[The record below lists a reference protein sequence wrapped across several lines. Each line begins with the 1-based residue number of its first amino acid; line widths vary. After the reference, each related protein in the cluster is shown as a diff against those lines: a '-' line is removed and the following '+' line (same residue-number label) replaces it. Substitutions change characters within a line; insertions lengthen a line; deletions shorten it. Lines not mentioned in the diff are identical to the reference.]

1 MNDALAASA
10 YDAIQQ
16 QKINFAKSMG
26 FELDD
31 TAQDVADE
39 IADTATDGTDIEPE
53 NVDVDGRKPE
63 DPPTDEVEQPTAELE
78 TEEQPEEQT
87 DETDKAEEINKV
99 DFLCEE
105 NEGKKNYFIEG
116 VFLQSEI
123 KNRNNR
129 MYPQKTL
136 AREVAKYDENYIQK
150 GRALGE
156 LGHPDGPSINLD
168 RVSHKILSLREDG
181 NNFIG
186 KAKLLDTPMGKVAKS
201 LLDEGV
207 KLGVSSRGMGSIRKE
222 ENCNVV
228 MDDFMLATAADI
240 VADPS
245 APDAFV
251 DGIMEGKEWVW
262 DNGILKE
269 SAVAEIKQE
278 IDQATLINL
287 QERKVSAF
295 ETFLKSL

>member
-1 MNDALAASA
+1 MRL
-10 YDAIQQ
+10 I
-16 QKINFAKSMG
+16 
-26 FELDD
+26 
-31 TAQDVADE
+31 
-39 IADTATDGTDIEPE
+39 
-53 NVDVDGRKPE
+53 
-63 DPPTDEVEQPTAELE
+63 
-78 TEEQPEEQT
+78 
-87 DETDKAEEINKV
+87 AEEITQV

-105 NEGKKNYFIEG
+105 KEGKKNYFIEG
-116 VFLQSEI
+116 IFLQAEL
-123 KNRNNR
+123 KNRNGR
-129 MYPQKTL
+129 MYPMKTL

-168 RVSHKILSLREDG
+168 RVSHKITSLSEDG
-181 NNFIG
+181 TNFIG
-186 KAKLLDTPMGKVAKS
+186 RAKLLDTPMGQIAKN

-207 KLGVSSRGMGSIRKE
+207 KLGVSSRGMGSLVKRE
-222 ENCNVV
+222 DCNMVA
-228 MDDFMLATAADI
+228 DDFMLATAADI

-269 SAVAEIKQE
+269 AAVAQIKTE
-278 IDQATLINL
+278 IDEATLVNL

-295 ETFLKSL
+295 AKFLQSL

>member
-1 MNDALAASA
+1 MRL
-10 YDAIQQ
+10 I
-16 QKINFAKSMG
+16 
-26 FELDD
+26 
-31 TAQDVADE
+31 
-39 IADTATDGTDIEPE
+39 
-53 NVDVDGRKPE
+53 
-63 DPPTDEVEQPTAELE
+63 
-78 TEEQPEEQT
+78 
-87 DETDKAEEINKV
+87 AEEITSV

-105 NEGKKNYFIEG
+105 KEGKKNYFIEG
-116 VFLQSEI
+116 VFLQAEL

-129 MYPQKTL
+129 MYPLKTL
-136 AREVAKYDENYIQK
+136 TKEVAKYDENYIQK

-207 KLGVSSRGMGSIRKE
+207 SLGVSSRGMGSIRKE
-222 ENCNVV
+222 DNCNVV

-251 DGIMEGKEWVW
+251 NGIMEGKEWVW

-269 SAVAEIKQE
+269 SAVAQLKTE
-278 IDQATLINL
+278 IDHATLLNL

-295 ETFLKSL
+295 ESFLKSL